1 MVTDH
6 FVLNKTSRDVTNG
19 SGPNLVLR
27 HNIHLMSNRCIYRW
41 YEYRRVQPTNT
52 YLWLDNL
59 EYSDLLVQNRKWKL
73 FKIIINR
80 LTCKGLSNQPQ
91 NYLGSVLC
99 GQTGSNAISCLHRKK
114 LNSRG
119 WTDCT
124 ATHLSQRKIFYFIK
138 ITVYDKVPSEE
149 SVMITSKMHAQN
161 F

>member
-41 YEYRRVQPTNT
+41 YEYRRVQPSE
-52 YLWLDNL
+52 YLSLIGQFRILWFVGSKS
-59 EYSDLLVQNRKWKL
+59 EM
-73 FKIIINR
+73 KIITIRNYFIINR

-99 GQTGSNAISCLHRKK
+99 GMFKCNFMHTPNKK
-114 LNSRG
+114 IQFKGIGWLCKRNHTEWVGIAFTVNENFSWPKMTANS
-119 WTDCT
+119 
-124 ATHLSQRKIFYFIK
+124 H
-138 ITVYDKVPSEE
+138 
-149 SVMITSKMHAQN
+149 
-161 F
+161 

>member
-41 YEYRRVQPTNT
+41 YEYRRVQPNE
-52 YLWLDNL
+52 YLSLIGQFRILWFVGSKS
-59 EYSDLLVQNRKWKL
+59 EM
-73 FKIIINR
+73 KIITIRNYFIINR

-99 GQTGSNAISCLHRKK
+99 GQTGSKAISCIHRTKTQFK
-114 LNSRG
+114 GIG
-119 WTDCT
+119 WSCKRNHSEWVGI
-124 ATHLSQRKIFYFIK
+124 AF
-138 ITVYDKVPSEE
+138 TVQEKYIWNYK
-149 SVMITSKMHAQN
+149 
-161 F
+161 

>member
-41 YEYRRVQPTNT
+41 YEYRRVQQSE
-52 YLWLDNL
+52 YLSLIGQFRILWFVGSKS
-59 EYSDLLVQNRKWKL
+59 EM
-73 FKIIINR
+73 KIIKIRNYFIINR

-99 GQTGSNAISCLHRKK
+99 GQTGSNPISCIHRTKTHFKK
-114 LNSRG
+114 VQEKWFWMSSYSLYCIGIIDVNLQIILMWS
-119 WTDCT
+119 
-124 ATHLSQRKIFYFIK
+124 LEKL
-138 ITVYDKVPSEE
+138 
-149 SVMITSKMHAQN
+149 
-161 F
+161 